1 MKRFVYADNAATTKL
16 DEEALKSMM
25 PYLIEEYGNISQ
37 PYSFS
42 RKAKKAITAARIM
55 IAKCINAEPD
65 EIYFTSGGSESDNWA
80 IKGFAD
86 CFNKGE
92 IVTSAIEHH
101 AILNTCKKL
110 ENLGRKVTY
119 LKPNSE
125 GIIFPEKLADLCES
139 QNGLVSIMTANNE
152 IGTIEPIAE
161 LCSYAHQKGYIF
173 HTDAVQAV
181 GHIKLDVKSLKV
193 DMLSASAHKF
203 NGPKGIG
210 FLYIKKGTRICSLI
224 DGGMQETGM
233 RAGTENVA
241 AIIGMAVALQ
251 NNCEQIVSIK
261 EYLLSLE
268 DRLICG
274 LKEGNCDFI
283 RNGASNHI
291 PGNISLSF
299 RNEDGERLMHRL
311 DLAGICVSTGAACNS
326 HNTQVSY
333 VLKCINCNKDYE
345 KGTIRISLSKHNS
358 VDDVDYIVEKLKAI
372 LGE

>member
-42 RKAKKAITAARIM
+42 RKAKKAISAARIM

-80 IKGFAD
+80 VKGFAD
-86 CFNKGE
+86 YFNKGE
-92 IVTSAIEHH
+92 IITSAIEHH

-110 ENLGRKVTY
+110 KNLGRRVTY
-119 LKPNSE
+119 LSPNSE

-161 LCSYAHQKGYIF
+161 LCSYAHQKGHIF

-210 FLYIKKGTRICSLI
+210 FLYLKKGTRICSLI

-241 AIIGMAVALQ
+241 SIIGMAVALQ
-251 NNCEQIVSIK
+251 NNCEQIDTVK

-311 DLAGICVSTGAACNS
+311 DLVGICVSTGAACDS
-326 HNTQVSY
+326 HNTQVSH
-333 VLKCINCNKDYE
+333 VLKSIKCNKDYE
-345 KGTIRISLSKHNS
+345 KGTIRISLSKYNS

>member
-16 DEEALKSMM
+16 DEEALKAMM
-25 PYLIEEYGNISQ
+25 PYLIDEYGNISQ

-42 RKAKKAITAARIM
+42 RKAKTAVNDARII

-80 IKGFAD
+80 LKGFCD
-86 CFNKGE
+86 YFKDGE
-92 IVTSAIEHH
+92 IITSSIEHH

-119 LKPNSE
+119 LKPDTE
-125 GIIFPEKLADLCES
+125 GVISPEKLSDIQET

-161 LCSYAHQKGYIF
+161 LCDKAHQKGYIF

-181 GHIKLDVKSLKV
+181 GHIKIDVKELKV

-210 FLYIKKGTRICSLI
+210 FLYIKKGIKISSFI
-224 DGGMQETGM
+224 DGGMQETGR
-233 RAGTENVA
+233 RAGTENNA
-241 AIIGMAVALQ
+241 AIIGMAVALK
-251 NNCEQIVSIK
+251 NNCEQIDPVT

-268 DRLICG
+268 RRLING
-274 LKEGNCDFI
+274 LKEVNCDFI

-299 RNEDGERLMHRL
+299 GNEDGERLMHRL
-311 DLAGICVSTGAACNS
+311 DLAGICVSTGAACDS
-326 HNTQVSY
+326 VNTQVSH
-333 VLKCINCNKDYE
+333 VIKSINCSKEYE
-345 KGTIRISLSKHNS
+345 RGTIRISLSRHNS
-358 VDDVDYIVEKLKAI
+358 EEDVDYIIEKLKSI
-372 LGE
+372 LGK